1 MNDPS
6 STGLG
11 LGLFVWI
18 TLIPLLI
25 VLFGRSRRH
34 GEDQPPPAPPPEE
47 KPPEQRDS
55 AGEARQRLV
64 EQVPRTAEVE
74 AQEARRA
81 EVGAVR
87 KPEAE

>member
-6 STGLG
+6 STGIG

-34 GEDQPPPAPPPEE
+34 DDSKPPALPPEE
-47 KPPEQRDS
+47 TPTEKRD
-55 AGEARQRLV
+55 
-64 EQVPRTAEVE
+64 
-74 AQEARRA
+74 
-81 EVGAVR
+81 
-87 KPEAE
+87 